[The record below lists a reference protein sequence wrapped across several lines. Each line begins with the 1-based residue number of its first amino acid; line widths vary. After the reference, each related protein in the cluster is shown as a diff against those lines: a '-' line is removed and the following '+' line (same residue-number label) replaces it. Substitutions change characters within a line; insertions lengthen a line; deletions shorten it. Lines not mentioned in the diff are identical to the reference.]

1 MSRLAKKPIVIP
13 EKTAVTV
20 AGSFVTV
27 KGASATLS
35 RTFHPAV
42 SIKNENNVIS
52 VALSGNSPK
61 LKPLVGT
68 TVAHIK
74 NMIAG
79 SNKPFEKNLVV
90 EGIGFKAD
98 VKGSTLTLSLGFTH
112 PVIVSI
118 PQGLVVTAEKNVIKV
133 VGPDIETVGQ
143 FAAFVRERRKPEP
156 YKGKGIRYE
165 NEVIRRKQGKK
176 TV

>member
-13 EKTAVTV
+13 EKTDVTV
-20 AGSFVTV
+20 SGSTVTV
-27 KGASATLS
+27 KGPSATLS
-35 RTFHPAV
+35 RVFHPAV
-42 SIKNENNVIS
+42 RIQHENNAIS
-52 VALSGNSPK
+52 VSLSGTSPK

-79 SNKPFEKNLVV
+79 SGKPFEKKLVV
-90 EGIGFKAD
+90 EGIGFKAE
-98 VKGSTLTLSLGFTH
+98 VKAGTLTLALGFTH
-112 PVIVSI
+112 PVVVPIPKGLTVS
-118 PQGLVVTAEKNVIKV
+118 VEKNVIKV
-133 VGPDIETVGQ
+133 SGPDIEAVGQ
-143 FAAFVRERRKPEP
+143 FAAFVRARRKPEP

-165 NEVIRRKQGKK
+165 TEVIRRKQGKK